1 MTFLT
6 QTGDATILPGIR
18 ASLGQNLR
26 RFFAGLGRALTTNAA
41 MDARMHRVAVL
52 NAKTDAELS
61 AMNLRRADIP
71 AYVFR
76 DLMHL

>member
-1 MTFLT
+1 MTYVT
-6 QTGDATILPGIR
+6 QTDSPSILPGIR
-18 ASLGQNLR
+18 ARVGSSLG

-52 NAKTDAELS
+52 NAKTDTELS